1 MSEGDVEN
9 FEILKSK
16 LNNGDIV
23 YNQSTSSEIYKEG
36 VQNLTNKEDISSVLS
51 GDLKSLPANCYL
63 ENKDD
68 SHCNATYLEKQINL
82 NMPRDAC
89 KINPEMRSE
98 VSKAIK
104 FHQEYL
110 ISQNSTNQITTN
122 KVAINELDEIKMN
135 ICHENEGIFS
145 PANDFSETCEI
156 VFFNNEGLTNER
168 DMNSQEELKKQSDIF
183 INNSDNSEKDI
194 FLEKNVNSLPE
205 GVEPQKNS
213 YMIIMSNERQENEMF
228 YNKIYENISD
238 KETYKNET
246 NLKDAVMS
254 SSIRNSE
261 LKDEIIVVDE
271 KHLITSDESVN
282 IESSNLENKINDTSK
297 IESLNTFTNK
307 KSSKARKSLISKSS
321 NSQVNN
327 KVPIAVENIFNDL
340 VSIESDNNSLI
351 MQEQKSSAPNS
362 FNSII
367 SDIEI
372 EKLHIQRHSAHLES
386 SLVSPDSKI
395 ESSCHSKLPI
405 TLSFNNENKKRTAK
419 KSFARNCVE
428 SSDDSSSD
436 SDKLKN
442 KVLSYSTKKF
452 VDKSPKNAAKS
463 FQYLNNN
470 RINGDYQNTPLIN
483 NFSKSSDSVNEQR
496 PTALKT
502 FKKPFTVAKKSIAKE
517 TAYKT
522 VIESYFKIRTAKK
535 TYNKLHRSI
544 QSTSVIELS
553 ADESS
558 DEEVKNSPVC
568 WSPAKDLKLS
578 KTICLCSSKELLCL
592 CNGQRLRLICEAE
605 DSIDDEIVPCTK
617 AVSQHHLLTPSSN
630 LKHKIFC
637 DIHLWRLK
645 NHHCCPKCG
654 YFCTQGTFL
663 CCKYDQAMKETN
675 ENHLFHPRCLLVPD
689 SCFPPGCPHCCM
701 FSDFKNVHLSY
712 VFGNENSQI
721 ANGNSDEQSE
731 VNITDKF
738 QNYHIFMTT
747 QDDKSVNPIKVDCSS
762 VPQLQDLKVMLME
775 ITKEATLRLRPAG
788 KCLFN
793 PIKAGDIKKV
803 LQFIANGVNPN
814 HKFNTHKNNTPL
826 HIAAY
831 YGFTSIVHALL
842 MYGASIDA
850 INDDLETPLI
860 LAVEK
865 NQLEVV
871 QYLIHAGAQV
881 DVKNENGL
889 TAFHVACKNNYK
901 EIAELL
907 YKTGKFDV
915 NIQDDGGWTPL
926 VWACEKNCV
935 DVVQWLVN
943 LGADPNVR
951 DNEENTALHWA
962 ACSGSCKILE
972 IILNNGCYINFVNQ
986 RGDSA
991 LHIAARKDNFTCVQL
1006 LLKRNALLDCINKEG
1021 EAPIMC
1027 CDDDSV
1033 SWEILN
1039 NHLLNSAKLE
1049 NISQQQHVVSRDISR
1064 GKENYPIQAVNEVDK
1079 EEFIMDFR
1087 YVTRN
1092 CFAPNLTVTRTVDSM
1107 ELCYCKDNCSSSDCT
1122 CTRLSRCWY
1131 NLDGLLISDFDLYDP
1146 PSIYECN
1153 KTCHCPKSCI
1163 NRVVQKGLRIPLQ
1176 LFRTLNRGW
1185 GVRTLKFLTKGTFV
1199 CEYVGEVIS
1208 ENEISRRPDDTYF
1221 FDLDSSSGDYCVDG
1235 RFFGNIA
1242 RFINHSCEPNLV
1254 SIRVFVEHQDLNFPR
1269 IAFFTMRD
1277 IEAFEELCF
1286 DYGIEFWV
1294 AKSRHFLCTCNSS
1307 LCKYSKDSIDSTLVE
1322 YIQEKDKQTE
1332 VSMDT

>member
-1 MSEGDVEN
+1 M
-9 FEILKSK
+9 
-16 LNNGDIV
+16 
-23 YNQSTSSEIYKEG
+23 
-36 VQNLTNKEDISSVLS
+36 
-51 GDLKSLPANCYL
+51 
-63 ENKDD
+63 
-68 SHCNATYLEKQINL
+68 
-82 NMPRDAC
+82 
-89 KINPEMRSE
+89 
-98 VSKAIK
+98 
-104 FHQEYL
+104 
-110 ISQNSTNQITTN
+110 
-122 KVAINELDEIKMN
+122 
-135 ICHENEGIFS
+135 
-145 PANDFSETCEI
+145 
-156 VFFNNEGLTNER
+156 
-168 DMNSQEELKKQSDIF
+168 
-183 INNSDNSEKDI
+183 
-194 FLEKNVNSLPE
+194 
-205 GVEPQKNS
+205 
-213 YMIIMSNERQENEMF
+213 
-228 YNKIYENISD
+228 
-238 KETYKNET
+238 
-246 NLKDAVMS
+246 
-254 SSIRNSE
+254 
-261 LKDEIIVVDE
+261 
-271 KHLITSDESVN
+271 
-282 IESSNLENKINDTSK
+282 
-297 IESLNTFTNK
+297 
-307 KSSKARKSLISKSS
+307 
-321 NSQVNN
+321 
-327 KVPIAVENIFNDL
+327 
-340 VSIESDNNSLI
+340 
-351 MQEQKSSAPNS
+351 
-362 FNSII
+362 
-367 SDIEI
+367 
-372 EKLHIQRHSAHLES
+372 
-386 SLVSPDSKI
+386 
-395 ESSCHSKLPI
+395 
-405 TLSFNNENKKRTAK
+405 
-419 KSFARNCVE
+419 CV
-428 SSDDSSSD
+428 
-436 SDKLKN
+436 
-442 KVLSYSTKKF
+442 T
-452 VDKSPKNAAKS
+452 
-463 FQYLNNN
+463 
-470 RINGDYQNTPLIN
+470 
-483 NFSKSSDSVNEQR
+483 
-496 PTALKT
+496 
-502 FKKPFTVAKKSIAKE
+502 
-517 TAYKT
+517 
-522 VIESYFKIRTAKK
+522 
-535 TYNKLHRSI
+535 
-544 QSTSVIELS
+544 
-553 ADESS
+553 
-558 DEEVKNSPVC
+558 
-568 WSPAKDLKLS
+568 
-578 KTICLCSSKELLCL
+578 
-592 CNGQRLRLICEAE
+592 
-605 DSIDDEIVPCTK
+605 
-617 AVSQHHLLTPSSN
+617 
-630 LKHKIFC
+630 
-637 DIHLWRLK
+637 
-645 NHHCCPKCG
+645 
-654 YFCTQGTFL
+654 
-663 CCKYDQAMKETN
+663 
-675 ENHLFHPRCLLVPD
+675 
-689 SCFPPGCPHCCM
+689 
-701 FSDFKNVHLSY
+701 
-712 VFGNENSQI
+712 
-721 ANGNSDEQSE
+721 
-731 VNITDKF
+731 
-738 QNYHIFMTT
+738 
-747 QDDKSVNPIKVDCSS
+747 VDCSS

-889 TAFHVACKNNYK
+889 TAFHAACKNNYK

-943 LGADPNVR
+943 LDADPNVR

-962 ACSGSCKILE
+962 ACSGSSKILE

-1006 LLKRNALLDCINKEG
+1006 LLKKNALLDCLNKEG
-1021 EAPIMC
+1021 EAAIMC

-1039 NHLLNSAKLE
+1039 NHLLNSTKLE

-1122 CTRLSRCWY
+1122 CTRLSRCW
-1131 NLDGLLISDFDLYDP
+1131 DGLLISDFDLYDP

-1176 LFRTLNRGW
+1176 LFLHIKSRMGGKNIKISPKRNFCL
-1185 GVRTLKFLTKGTFV
+1185 
-1199 CEYVGEVIS
+1199 YVGEVIS

-1294 AKSRHFLCTCNSS
+1294 AKSRHLLCTCNSS

-1332 VSMDT
+1332 ISMDT